1 MNMPNLDE
9 TRQRAIRAALG
20 QAPFDV
26 LLVNGTV
33 IDTATSELREAD
45 IGLAG
50 PWIAS
55 VHPRGTR
62 SDAALVEDLSGG
74 YVAPGFIDI
83 HVHFESSHLTPEN
96 YADRKSTRLNSSH
109 LGTPYAVFC
118 LKQRIV
124 RGVVEAALRLLRSAA
139 HTSELQSR
147 T

>member
-26 LLVNGTV
+26 LLLNGTV

-45 IGLAG
+45 IGLSG

-62 SDAALVEDLSGG
+62 SDAAVVEDASD
-74 YVAPGFIDI
+74 AISRRA
-83 HVHFESSHLTPEN
+83 SSTPM
-96 YADRKSTRLNSSH
+96 YTSK
-109 LGTPYAVFC
+109 
-118 LKQRIV
+118 V
-124 RGVVEAALRLLRSAA
+124 R
-139 HTSELQSR
+139 T
-147 T
+147 

>member
-96 YADRKSTRLNSSH
+96 YAAVVVPQGTTTIFYDPHELANALGLDGVRYAIEASRDLPLRYIDRKS
-109 LGTPYAVFC
+109 
-118 LKQRIV
+118 
-124 RGVVEAALRLLRSAA
+124 VV
-139 HTSELQSR
+139 
-147 T
+147 